1 MLFFIRERLLIQDSN
16 TGMLS
21 VSNYN
26 EVLRKI
32 PNFRNS

>member
-1 MLFFIRERLLIQDSN
+1 MLFFIRERLLLQDCN
-16 TGMLS
+16 IGMLS
-21 VSNYN
+21 VYNYN